1 MAKAKSTAFFCK
13 ECGFESA
20 KWMGQCPGCK
30 EWNTFVEEPVRNEGK
45 GRNVLKSVQALV
57 GEPSKPRSLSQVS
70 LEENDKIYTRIKEL
84 DRVLGG
90 GIVPGALVLV
100 GGDPGIGKST
110 LLLQVCKNLS
120 DDSKKVLYVSGEES
134 LKQIKIRAM
143 RIGSFTENLLLL
155 CETNLDIITSTIKE
169 LNPDMVVIDSI
180 QTMYNE
186 EVGAAPGSVSQVRE
200 STSVLMQLAKGLG
213 VSIFIVGH
221 VTKEGTVAGP
231 RVLEHM
237 VDTVLYFEGD
247 RHASYRVLR
256 GVKNRFGSTNEI
268 GVFEMRKEGLI
279 EVLNPSEYMLEGKP
293 QGASGSIVTCSME
306 GTRPILLEIQALVC
320 QSNFG
325 IPRRQATGTDF
336 NRVNLLMAV
345 LEKRVGYQLS
355 NCDAYVNLA
364 GGIKIQEPAIDL
376 GIVMAVMSSYKNR
389 PIDDRLIAFG
399 EVGLSG
405 EVRSVSMAE
414 QRVLE
419 AKKLGF
425 TTCVLPESCMDSL
438 SGKGISLDG
447 LKLVPV
453 RSVRDAIDLI

>member
-1 MAKAKSTAFFCK
+1 
-13 ECGFESA
+13 
-20 KWMGQCPGCK
+20 
-30 EWNTFVEEPVRNEGK
+30 
-45 GRNVLKSVQALV
+45 
-57 GEPSKPRSLSQVS
+57 
-70 LEENDKIYTRIKEL
+70 
-84 DRVLGG
+84 
-90 GIVPGALVLV
+90 
-100 GGDPGIGKST
+100 
-110 LLLQVCKNLS
+110 
-120 DDSKKVLYVSGEES
+120 
-134 LKQIKIRAM
+134 
-143 RIGSFTENLLLL
+143 
-155 CETNLDIITSTIKE
+155 
-169 LNPDMVVIDSI
+169 
-180 QTMYNE
+180 
-186 EVGAAPGSVSQVRE
+186 
-200 STSVLMQLAKGLG
+200 
-213 VSIFIVGH
+213 
-221 VTKEGTVAGP
+221 
-231 RVLEHM
+231 
-237 VDTVLYFEGD
+237 
-247 RHASYRVLR
+247 
-256 GVKNRFGSTNEI
+256 
-268 GVFEMRKEGLI
+268 MRKEGLI